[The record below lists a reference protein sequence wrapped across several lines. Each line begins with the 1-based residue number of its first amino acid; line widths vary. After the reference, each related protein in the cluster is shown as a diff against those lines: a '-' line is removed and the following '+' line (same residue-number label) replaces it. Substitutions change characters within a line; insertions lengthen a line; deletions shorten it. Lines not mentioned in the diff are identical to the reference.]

1 MSQAIQYNSSVAM
14 IRHPRFL
21 QRAADLTPA
30 LQRLRQTPQAIV
42 EAVAEPGALNG
53 WRGNTVCTPE
63 QFYQQPLNVGDSI
76 IIDFG
81 SHFVGYLQF
90 SCRSVGS
97 PPDAPAHLHFT
108 FGETLSEVCEP
119 FSEYQ
124 GWLSSSWL
132 QQQDLWL
139 DVLPARVALPRRYCL
154 RYLKVEVKAL
164 SRKFRL
170 QFDEIAL
177 ETVTSA
183 GSPHP
188 AVIADPQL
196 KAIDDVAV
204 RTLKNCMQEVFEDGP
219 KRDRR
224 LWLGDLRLQAQV
236 NDVTFGHHD
245 LVRRCLYLFAA
256 HTRED
261 GMVSANVFVQP
272 EVRADDT
279 FLFDYSLFFVDV
291 LYNYLQSTGDTETV
305 GELWPTAR
313 RQIELALTRC
323 DSQGLVRDSDD
334 WWVFIDWQAEL
345 NKQAS
350 AQGVLIYCL
359 QRALWLAQRFEP
371 QRVPDYTATLWQLKE
386 AALHHLWDNERQ
398 VFISGAVRQV
408 SWASQIWLVLAEVG
422 TAGKL
427 LYAFVTYLCLSF
439 LYTLVN
445 IPFCA
450 MLPFLTSD
458 SAERTTLSAV
468 RILLGSLGATI
479 VAVATLPLVGMLGKG
494 NQQQGFLY
502 TAVIFGVLAAFFLL
516 VSFRN
521 VEEKIT
527 LTGERMTLKRA
538 WISLR
543 ANRPW
548 WVFAS
553 NIFLMWGAFFFQT
566 GALVYFFHYYVGNTE
581 LTAVIAGISTF
592 VPLLGTL
599 TVPLLARRMKKRHV
613 YLVASAVNLLGMG
626 IMMVS
631 GAHVLGLI
639 VGAVILSLGAGQRT
653 AIYFSMQADPVDYG
667 VWKTG
672 INTAGILTS
681 INGFLG
687 KVAMAGAGAITG
699 VLLSSSGYIA
709 NHTQSDSAL
718 LAIKACYLYIPAL
731 LILASMLWMG
741 RFYRLDDQYE
751 QIRADLD
758 AGRGASPAP
767 APTAGESPAM

>member
-1 MSQAIQYNSSVAM
+1 MRGAVPRPGLFASTDFNNNDKRVIYGRNNVYPVAAAPWLWHCRSLLQPCVADDLSVSDVLLHRRHGSPGLLCRPDVPGHPAGRRRGRRADGAGDRQYH
-14 IRHPRFL
+14 HPL
-21 QRAADLTPA
+21 GALPSLAADRPLPFGLLCILA
-30 LQRLRQTPQAIV
+30 
-42 EAVAEPGALNG
+42 
-53 WRGNTVCTPE
+53 
-63 QFYQQPLNVGDSI
+63 FYVP
-76 IIDFG
+76 DFG
-81 SHFVGYLQF
+81 
-90 SCRSVGS
+90 
-97 PPDAPAHLHFT
+97 T
-108 FGETLSEVCEP
+108 T
-119 FSEYQ
+119 
-124 GWLSSSWL
+124 
-132 QQQDLWL
+132 
-139 DVLPARVALPRRYCL
+139 
-154 RYLKVEVKAL
+154 
-164 SRKFRL
+164 
-170 QFDEIAL
+170 
-177 ETVTSA
+177 
-183 GSPHP
+183 
-188 AVIADPQL
+188 
-196 KAIDDVAV
+196 
-204 RTLKNCMQEVFEDGP
+204 
-219 KRDRR
+219 
-224 LWLGDLRLQAQV
+224 
-236 NDVTFGHHD
+236 
-245 LVRRCLYLFAA
+245 
-256 HTRED
+256 
-261 GMVSANVFVQP
+261 
-272 EVRADDT
+272 
-279 FLFDYSLFFVDV
+279 
-291 LYNYLQSTGDTETV
+291 
-305 GELWPTAR
+305 
-313 RQIELALTRC
+313 
-323 DSQGLVRDSDD
+323 
-334 WWVFIDWQAEL
+334 
-345 NKQAS
+345 
-350 AQGVLIYCL
+350 
-359 QRALWLAQRFEP
+359 
-371 QRVPDYTATLWQLKE
+371 
-386 AALHHLWDNERQ
+386 
-398 VFISGAVRQV
+398 
-408 SWASQIWLVLAEVG
+408 
-422 TAGKL
+422 GKL

-758 AGRGASPAP
+758 AGRRASPAP

>member
-30 LQRLRQTPQAIV
+30 LQRLRQTAQAIV

-224 LWLGDLRLQAQV
+224 LWLGDLRRQAQV

-245 LVRRCLYLFAA
+245 LVRRCLYLFAG

-422 TAGKL
+422 TAGQRQAL
-427 LYAFVTYLCLSF
+427 MRRLQQQPPAIAMNTPYL
-439 LYTLVN
+439 
-445 IPFCA
+445 
-450 MLPFLTSD
+450 
-458 SAERTTLSAV
+458 RHHH
-468 RILLGSLGATI
+468 I
-479 VAVATLPLVGMLGKG
+479 VALLQSGLREEAVAEIKA
-494 NQQQGFLY
+494 Y
-502 TAVIFGVLAAFFLL
+502 
-516 VSFRN
+516 
-521 VEEKIT
+521 
-527 LTGERMTLKRA
+527 
-538 WISLR
+538 
-543 ANRPW
+543 
-548 WVFAS
+548 
-553 NIFLMWGAFFFQT
+553 WGAMVAY
-566 GALVYFFHYYVGNTE
+566 GAD
-581 LTAVIAGISTF
+581 TF
-592 VPLLGTL
+592 WEIFDPQHPDFSPYGSKLINSYCHAWSCT
-599 TVPLLARRMKKRHV
+599 PAWFIRQ
-613 YLVASAVNLLGMG
+613 Y
-626 IMMVS
+626 
-631 GAHVLGLI
+631 GL
-639 VGAVILSLGAGQRT
+639 
-653 AIYFSMQADPVDYG
+653 
-667 VWKTG
+667 
-672 INTAGILTS
+672 
-681 INGFLG
+681 
-687 KVAMAGAGAITG
+687 
-699 VLLSSSGYIA
+699 
-709 NHTQSDSAL
+709 
-718 LAIKACYLYIPAL
+718 
-731 LILASMLWMG
+731 
-741 RFYRLDDQYE
+741 
-751 QIRADLD
+751 
-758 AGRGASPAP
+758 
-767 APTAGESPAM
+767 

>member
-245 LVRRCLYLFAA
+245 LVRRCLYLFAG

-371 QRVPDYTATLWQLKE
+371 QPGTR
-386 AALHHLWDNERQ
+386 LHCH
-398 VFISGAVRQV
+398 A
-408 SWASQIWLVLAEVG
+408 
-422 TAGKL
+422 
-427 LYAFVTYLCLSF
+427 
-439 LYTLVN
+439 
-445 IPFCA
+445 
-450 MLPFLTSD
+450 
-458 SAERTTLSAV
+458 
-468 RILLGSLGATI
+468 
-479 VAVATLPLVGMLGKG
+479 
-494 NQQQGFLY
+494 
-502 TAVIFGVLAAFFLL
+502 LAAEGGRPPPP
-516 VSFRN
+516 VGQRSAGVYQR
-521 VEEKIT
+521 
-527 LTGERMTLKRA
+527 RRA
-538 WISLR
+538 SG
-543 ANRPW
+543 
-548 WVFAS
+548 
-553 NIFLMWGAFFFQT
+553 LMGVRRSGWCWRK
-566 GALVYFFHYYVGNTE
+566 
-581 LTAVIAGISTF
+581 
-592 VPLLGTL
+592 
-599 TVPLLARRMKKRHV
+599 LAT
-613 YLVASAVNLLGMG
+613 
-626 IMMVS
+626 
-631 GAHVLGLI
+631 
-639 VGAVILSLGAGQRT
+639 AGQRQALMRRLQQQPP
-653 AIYFSMQADPVDYG
+653 AIAM
-667 VWKTG
+667 
-672 INTAGILTS
+672 NTPYLRHHHI
-681 INGFLG
+681 
-687 KVAMAGAGAITG
+687 V
-699 VLLSSSGYIA
+699 
-709 NHTQSDSAL
+709 AL
-718 LAIKACYLYIPAL
+718 LQSGLREEAVAEIKAYWGAMVAYGADTFWEIFDPQHPDFSPYGSKLINSYCHAWSCTPAWF
-731 LILASMLWMG
+731 I
-741 RFYRLDDQYE
+741 RQYG
-751 QIRADLD
+751 L
-758 AGRGASPAP
+758 
-767 APTAGESPAM
+767 